1 MIVNNKGVLS
11 IDIGGTS
18 ITAAVIKPS
27 MSYDQLKDLH
37 TVKFRSL
44 GWINETLPEIIISDE
59 VNQFEGTY
67 DKAVISGPFVLNNE
81 KNIID
86 PTDYYVKSK
95 KVPFNL
101 PEKISELI
109 DKPVTIEND
118 AVAWMR
124 GNIRFQK
131 LNSNKIEFPALT
143 LCLGTGVGLAV
154 AKDEVNIMEYNIGK
168 SYSGSDFPALTKT
181 AGYYFLKDQTAN
193 KVHAILG
200 DRFINW
206 VKKKRSDWDYKRIKS
221 EFTKRLIAMLDDIE
235 SHGPLKNH
243 EIKTLFICGGNSKYV
258 DESMLEIEN
267 SIDIIYHR
275 NDSIEINP
283 DIIPLLGNIEE
294 ADLA

>member
-1 MIVNNKGVLS
+1 VKNKGVLS

-27 MSYDQLKDLH
+27 MSFDQLKNLH

-59 VNQFEGTY
+59 VKQFAGTF
-67 DKAVISGPFVLNNE
+67 DKAVISVPFVLNNE
-81 KNIID
+81 ENIID

-109 DKPVTIEND
+109 NKPVTIEND

-124 GNIRFQK
+124 GNIRYQK
-131 LNSNKIEFPALT
+131 MINNEIEFPALT

-154 AKDEVNIMEYNIGK
+154 AKDEANIEEYNIGK
-168 SYSGSDFPALTKT
+168 RFSGNDFPKLTRA
-181 AGYYFLKDQTAN
+181 AGYYLFKDPTAN

-200 DRFINW
+200 DGFINW
-206 VKKKRSDWDYKRIKS
+206 IKKKRSDWDYTKIKF
-221 EFTKRLIAMLDDIE
+221 EFTNRLVALLHDIE
-235 SHGPLKNH
+235 SHGPLKYQ
-243 EIKTLFICGGNSKYV
+243 EFETLFLCGGTSKYV
-258 DESMLEIEN
+258 DNFLLEMETN
-267 SIDIIYHR
+267 IDIIYHR
-275 NDSIEINP
+275 IDSMGINP
-283 DIIPLLGNIEE
+283 DIIPLYGNLKE

>member
-1 MIVNNKGVLS
+1 MKNKGVLS

-27 MSYDQLKDLH
+27 MSFDQAKNLH

-44 GWINETLPEIIISDE
+44 GWMNETLPEIIIYNE
-59 VNQFEGTY
+59 VNQFEGAY
-67 DKAVISGPFVLNNE
+67 GKAIISGPFVVNNE
-81 KNIID
+81 RNIID

-101 PEKISELI
+101 PEKVSELI
-109 DKPVTIEND
+109 NKPTTIEND

-131 LNSNKIEFPALT
+131 MINNEFEFPALT

-154 AKDEVNIMEYNIGK
+154 AKDEVNTVEYNIGK
-168 SYSGSDFPALTKT
+168 SFSGGDFPKLTET
-181 AGYYFLKDQTAN
+181 AGFTWLNNWTAN
-193 KVHAILG
+193 KVHEILG
-200 DRFINW
+200 DSFINW
-206 VKKKRSDWDYKRIKS
+206 VKNKKPNWDYNRIKS
-221 EFTKRLIAMLDDIE
+221 EFTKRLIALLDDIE
-235 SHGPLKNH
+235 SHGQLKSQK
-243 EIKTLFICGGNSKYV
+243 IKTLFLCGGNSKYV
-258 DESMLEIEN
+258 DKSMLEIES
-267 SIDIIYHR
+267 SINIIYHR

-283 DIIPLLGNIEE
+283 DIIPLLGNLEE